1 MMVQMIMEPPTLAA
15 MTMKTMMVVC
25 VILVE
30 DDDKEDGVALA
41 LAPAEEV
48 SVMYTTGAEVGE
60 TTCVAI
66 AVVEGIA
73 AGVWA
78 TGDDDDDD

>member
-1 MMVQMIMEPPTLAA
+1 MVQMIMEPPTLAA
-15 MTMKTMMVVC
+15 MTMRMITAVC
-25 VILVE
+25 VIPVE

-48 SVMYTTGAEVGE
+48 SVTYTTDAEVGE

-66 AVVEGIA
+66 AAVEGLA
-73 AGVWA
+73 TGGWA
-78 TGDDDDDD
+78 TDDDDDDG